1 MTNKGDFA
9 NSKPRTRR
17 GAKKTKQEA
26 PGPEICS
33 ECNRPM
39 HYYYPPMPPPTVP
52 PKESNK
58 VIFGVVIAIIVIIVI
73 VVLAIFGLFY
83 SLANIE
89 PEDETQEYKSEVI
102 IADGEYFKHLLYDYW
117 YDEIEVKMDIESK
130 DGNYFDVYIMDE
142 QEFQNFYENQTAK
155 SFSSYYS
162 KENITQ
168 VKDKVKLPIR
178 EDSFYLII
186 DNRDTELTL
195 NDATPGGPITL
206 DVDLEVKVDYTYFY

>member
-9 NSKPRTRR
+9 KRKPGSRR

-39 HYYYPPMPPPTVP
+39 HYYYPPMPPPTEP

-89 PEDETQEYKSEVI
+89 PDSDTQEFKSEVI
-102 IADGEYFKHLLYDYW
+102 VADGEYYKHLLYDSW
-117 YDEIEVKMDIESK
+117 WDDLEVKMNIRSI
-130 DGNYFDVYIMDE
+130 DGEYFDVYIMDD
-142 QEFQNFYENQTAK
+142 QQFQNFYENQTAK

-168 VKDKVKLPIR
+168 VKDKVKLPSR

-195 NDATPGGPITL
+195 NDAAPDGPITL
-206 DVDLEVKVDYTYFY
+206 DVKLEVKVNYDIFY